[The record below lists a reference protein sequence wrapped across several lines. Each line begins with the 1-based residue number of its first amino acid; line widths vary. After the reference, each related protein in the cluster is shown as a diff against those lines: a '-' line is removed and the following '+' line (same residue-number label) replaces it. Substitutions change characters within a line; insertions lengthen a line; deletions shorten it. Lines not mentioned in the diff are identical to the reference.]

1 VPLILS
7 FRRRRHRRA
16 SRRRTFTT
24 PCGPPLHRLRSSA
37 PRSRCTC
44 VRRCARASW
53 PSARAVSRASG
64 TARCAWPSRI
74 AWASGSRSPAMA
86 WLCPFARRSAGTRA
100 TASRTRAGR
109 RAKRPRSSLCPFVPT
124 RASLFA
130 TGRRLPGVPERGLRT
145 GLVPRLSLKAKTAML
160 EPYIHKLYTM
170 HAPLRALPC
179 AGSARPC
186 CTRTSRTSTT
196 PSARSRRPRRR
207 ARPRR
212 RRRPRARLCPR
223 RPRRRRRRRRPR
235 PTSSSATATSSR
247 TTTPTARS
255 SPTPRARASS
265 PTTPRSTARPT
276 CCASRLRRAR
286 ASTSTTAASGCACAH
301 P

>member
-1 VPLILS
+1 MRKEVRPRVVAICEGGIEGE
-7 FRRRRHRRA
+7 RHRKMCMAVAHSLGKWQPIAGYGMVVPFCEKVCWHSCNGESHAGGQARQTPA
-16 SRRRTFTT
+16 QLIVPFRTHACIPFCHRTT
-24 PCGPPLHRLRSSA
+24 
-37 PRSRCTC
+37 
-44 VRRCARASW
+44 ASW
-53 PSARAVSRASG
+53 SARARA
-64 TARCAWPSRI
+64 AHR
-74 AWASGSRSPAMA
+74 
-86 WLCPFARRSAGTRA
+86 
-100 TASRTRAGR
+100 
-109 RAKRPRSSLCPFVPT
+109 T
-124 RASLFA
+124 RASL
-130 TGRRLPGVPERGLRT
+130 
-145 GLVPRLSLKAKTAML
+145 SLGTAAR
-160 EPYIHKLYTM
+160 PPPA
-170 HAPLRALPC
+170 APLRALPC